1 MSGAAMSNADRVREV
16 LRRLGEADFDGTGEL
31 LADDFVQE
39 YPYVPMAGAPARID
53 GVEPFLDFV
62 RPGMTA
68 FEPYRYTIEELFET
82 TDPAVVIAEYT
93 SHSRLLATGARYS
106 NRYIGVFRFADDGRL
121 ALWREYLNPQVI
133 AEVFGS

>member
-1 MSGAAMSNADRVREV
+1 VSGRAPTNADRVREV

-39 YPYVPMAGAPARID
+39 YPYVPMVGAPARIE

-82 TDPAVVIAEYT
+82 TDPAVVVAEYT
-93 SHSRLLATGARYS
+93 SHSRLLASGAPYS

-133 AEVFGS
+133 AEVFGP

>member
-1 MSGAAMSNADRVREV
+1 MSGASTSNADRVREV

-53 GVEPFLDFV
+53 GVQPFLDFC

-82 TDPAVVIAEYT
+82 TDPAVVIAEYS
-93 SHSRLLATGARYS
+93 SHSRLLATNAPYS
-106 NRYIGVFRFADDGRL
+106 NRYIGVFVFDDHGQLR
-121 ALWREYLNPQVI
+121 LWREYLNPQII
-133 AEVFGS
+133 AEVFGV